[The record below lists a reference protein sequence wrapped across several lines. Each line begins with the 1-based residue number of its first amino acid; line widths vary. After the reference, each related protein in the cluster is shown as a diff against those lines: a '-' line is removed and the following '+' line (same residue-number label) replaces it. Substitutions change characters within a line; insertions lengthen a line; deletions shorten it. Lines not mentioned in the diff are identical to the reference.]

1 MQYAMMEMIFEI
13 NIFNCSGY
21 FVQAEL
27 QRDQLVFITVLPDGE
42 LWRISIVTLEL
53 EKKNNNI
60 RDTEQGKK

>member
-1 MQYAMMEMIFEI
+1 MMEVIFEI

-53 EKKNNNI
+53 EKK
-60 RDTEQGKK
+60 K